1 MSSSPP
7 SRFRR
12 SSLLH
17 SPAAAAAVVADVDD
31 RDTALQIRRNH
42 EAGFRNGEAGQLLT
56 ASTTT
61 LFRFIQII
69 TSAKVVF
76 IDVCLFVCLLAG
88 LRENYST
95 DFHGIRWKC
104 GTWAAEETVRLCW

>member
-1 MSSSPP
+1 MSSTPP

-61 LFRFIQII
+61 YFVLFRLSPPPRYFHRRL
-69 TSAKVVF
+69 F
-76 IDVCLFVCLLAG
+76 VCLFVSRVTRKLF
-88 LRENYST
+88 N
-95 DFHGIRWKC
+95 
-104 GTWAAEETVRLCW
+104 